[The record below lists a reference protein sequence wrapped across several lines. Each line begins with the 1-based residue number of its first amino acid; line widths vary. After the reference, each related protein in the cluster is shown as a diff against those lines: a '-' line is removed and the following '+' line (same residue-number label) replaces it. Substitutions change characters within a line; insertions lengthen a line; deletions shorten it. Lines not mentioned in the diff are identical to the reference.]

1 MNPKILVVDDHEIVR
16 EGIRTLLGRS
26 RPDWDICGEASNAK
40 EALDAVKRL
49 NPDIVIMDITM
60 PVTSGLEAAMQ
71 MRNLG
76 LRSKVLMF
84 TMHEAERLATEV
96 SDVGARGYVLKSQ
109 AARDLVLAIEQ
120 ILAGRTFFGAP
131 SEPERSPEDKRENG
145 LVFRKRLAQAT
156 ARRAAPLGRP
166 CADPGF

>member
-26 RPDWDICGEASNAK
+26 RPDWDICGEASSAK

-49 NPDIVIMDITM
+49 SPDVVIMDITM
-60 PVTSGLEAAMQ
+60 PVTSGLEAALQ

-76 LRSKVLMF
+76 LHCKILVF
-84 TMHEAERLATEV
+84 TMHESERLATEV
-96 SDVGARGYVLKSQ
+96 SDVGAQGYVLKSQ

-131 SEPERSPEDKRENG
+131 ETERSPEDRPRNG
-145 LVFRKRLAQAT
+145 LVFRKRLAQA
-156 ARRAAPLGRP
+156 APRRTAPLGRLGT
-166 CADPGF
+166 DPGF